1 MNPNE
6 HEAWLT
12 DWKAGQEE
20 RNKGTRGET
29 GETKY
34 AKARL
39 NLCASIYL
47 FERTSALTLSTE
59 PKGSSFED
67 EVHQWLKSWL

>member
-20 RNKGTRGET
+20 RDKGMRGET

-34 AKARL
+34 AKACL
-39 NLCASIYL
+39 NL
-47 FERTSALTLSTE
+47 
-59 PKGSSFED
+59 
-67 EVHQWLKSWL
+67 

>member
-12 DWKAGQEE
+12 DWKAGQEG
-20 RNKGTRGET
+20 RNEGTRGET

-39 NLCASIYL
+39 NLCAYIYL
-47 FERTSALTLSTE
+47 FETLSTE
-59 PKGSSFED
+59 PKGSSFEC
-67 EVHQWLKSWL
+67 EAHQRLKSWL